1 LKDYDRAGVE
11 LTLLNADTHM
21 KSTQL
26 NGKVCRMLTSKEP
39 ADAAKSQKTGR
50 GPLIAKPRKQR
61 VDVDAMCDE
70 VKARYPNVLAQLA
83 K

>member
-1 LKDYDRAGVE
+1 
-11 LTLLNADTHM
+11 
-21 KSTQL
+21 
-26 NGKVCRMLTSKEP
+26 MLTSKEP